1 MQKTRV
7 RRFGAL
13 LVGLAL
19 VAAACG
25 DDEETTDTAAPTTEA
40 AATETTEAMA
50 PETTEAMAPETTEAM
65 AEGGDL
71 EGFKGTTPLTPLGD
85 DFKARLLEVDPDLVD
100 FNYAAE
106 GYDLTLIIALAA
118 AKAGDDG
125 IAYASEIQGIT
136 RDGEKCTDF
145 ASCQAILDVGGDPDY
160 DGQSGPLEFSGNG
173 EPTRASYGILQFGTV
188 GCVET
193 VECID
198 DANTEFVMAEAPAK
212 ADVPQVPVT
221 VDRGGDG
228 TLKLGSLLPKTGSL
242 AFLGPPEFAG
252 IDLAVREMNAAGG
265 VLGSEVSHIEGD
277 SGDTENA
284 VAPKTVS
291 TLLAQD
297 VDAIIGAPSTSV
309 TLSVIDTVTNA
320 GVVMF
325 SPAATSKTLSDYD
338 DQGLLFR
345 AAPSDILQGAVLA
358 ETVAGDGHRDVY
370 ILALNDDYGTELADD
385 FTTSFEANG
394 GSVAGTEIY
403 DPKATTFADVV
414 GSAKQAEPDAV
425 LLLGFDET
433 SKILAEMIDQDIGPS
448 SLPVYGVDGNMGNA
462 LVENFEAG
470 R

>member
-40 AATETTEAMA
+40 AATETTEAA
-50 PETTEAMAPETTEAM
+50 APETTEAM

>member
-1 MQKTRV
+1 MSEATR
-7 RRFGAL
+7 
-13 LVGLAL
+13 
-19 VAAACG
+19 
-25 DDEETTDTAAPTTEA
+25 TTTGSPDRWSSPATASQP
-40 AATETTEAMA
+40 
-50 PETTEAMAPETTEAM
+50 
-65 AEGGDL
+65 
-71 EGFKGTTPLTPLGD
+71 
-85 DFKARLLEVDPDLVD
+85 
-100 FNYAAE
+100 
-106 GYDLTLIIALAA
+106 
-118 AKAGDDG
+118 
-125 IAYASEIQGIT
+125 
-136 RDGEKCTDF
+136 
-145 ASCQAILDVGGDPDY
+145 
-160 DGQSGPLEFSGNG
+160 
-173 EPTRASYGILQFGTV
+173 ASYGILQFGTV

-462 LVENFEAG
+462 LVENFEAADSPRPSSIVEVADVLSTPDASPDAVETPFAPPKQSSTIQRDPRRLLG
-470 R
+470 RTHGAP